1 MLQVDKRISNI
12 KEEFDE
18 REEREEREEKET
30 SKNISINKN
39 SNFLSIVII

>member
-39 SNFLSIVII
+39 SNNSQEN